1 MEEQEQKAYHRY
13 IRGIILIGLAML
25 LFKLLVT
32 GNIYN
37 FIAPKMIKFTY
48 IAFVVILLLGS
59 LQVWRDGREKQDDCN
74 CCKHHT
80 ALKSG
85 MKSFFVYVLFV
96 VPIVSAFL
104 FGSVTIDGSLAGKR
118 GMTQSVQARSME
130 KKEKEGIQANSNWKE
145 ILVDQDETSNLKVT
159 DQVEEQLEKSMLG
172 QRKIQVEDK
181 DYVQTMS
188 TIGQDVK
195 GFKGKEIT
203 FSGFIYNDK
212 DVKGDKAVVAR
223 YGITCCIAD
232 ASVWG
237 MIVAGENV
245 KKLPQETWVKI
256 TGLLDETTYKGMLF
270 PLVKVNKVEKINK
283 PTDPYVY
290 DAYHNKKE

>member
-1 MEEQEQKAYHRY
+1 MEVKEQKAYHRY

-25 LFKLLVT
+25 LFKLFVT

-59 LQVWRDGREKQDDCN
+59 LQVWGDEREEQDDCN
-74 CCKHHT
+74 CCVHHRE
-80 ALKSG
+80 LKLG
-85 MKSFFVYVLFV
+85 LKRYFVYVLFV
-96 VPIVSAFL
+96 VLIISAFL
-104 FGSVTIDGSLAGKR
+104 FGGVTIDGSLAGKR
-118 GMTQSVQARSME
+118 GMNQSVQAISME
-130 KKEKEGIQANSNWKE
+130 KNEKEGIQANSNGKE
-145 ILVDQDETSNLKVT
+145 QDETSNLKVT
-159 DQVEEQLEKSMLG
+159 DQAEEQLAKSMLG

-188 TIGQDVK
+188 IIGQDVK

-212 DVKGDKAVVAR
+212 DVTGDKAVVAR

-256 TGLLDETTYKGMLF
+256 TGLLDETTYKGALF
-270 PLVKVNKVEKINK
+270 PLVKVSKVEKINT
-283 PTDPYVY
+283 PIDPYVY
-290 DAYHNKKE
+290 DGLPQ

>member
-85 MKSFFVYVLFV
+85 MKSFFVYVVFV
-96 VPIVSAFL
+96 VPIISAFL

-130 KKEKEGIQANSNWKE
+130 KNEKEGIQANPDWQE
-145 ILVDQDETSNLKVT
+145 QDETSNLKVT

-181 DYVQTMS
+181 DYVQTTS
-188 TIGQDVK
+188 IIGQDVK

-212 DVKGDKAVVAR
+212 DVTGDKAVVAR

-256 TGLLDETTYKGMLF
+256 TGFLDETTYKGTLF

-290 DAYHNKKE
+290 DALPQ

>member
-1 MEEQEQKAYHRY
+1 MEGKEQKAYHRY

-48 IAFVVILLLGS
+48 IAFVVILFLGS

-96 VPIVSAFL
+96 VPIISAFL
-104 FGSVTIDGSLAGKR
+104 FGSVTIDESLAGKR
-118 GMTQSVQARSME
+118 GMNQSVQARSME
-130 KKEKEGIQANSNWKE
+130 KNEKEGIRANSDWKE
-145 ILVDQDETSNLKVT
+145 RDETSNLKVT
-159 DQVEEQLEKSMLG
+159 EQVEEQLAKSMLG
-172 QRKIQVEDK
+172 QREIQVEDK

-188 TIGQDVK
+188 IIGQDVK

-212 DVKGDKAVVAR
+212 DVMGNKAVVAR

-237 MIVAGENV
+237 MIVTGQNV
-245 KKLPQETWVKI
+245 EKLPEETWVKV
-256 TGLLDETTYKGMLF
+256 TGILDKTTYKRTLF
-270 PLVKVNKVEKINK
+270 PLVKISKVEKINK

-290 DAYHNKKE
+290 DALPQ

>member
-1 MEEQEQKAYHRY
+1 MEEKEQKAYHRY

-80 ALKSG
+80 ALKPG

-96 VPIVSAFL
+96 VPIISAFL

-118 GMTQSVQARSME
+118 GMNQSVQARSME
-130 KKEKEGIQANSNWKE
+130 KNEKEGRQVNFDWRE
-145 ILVDQDETSNLKVT
+145 VLVEQDATSNLPT
-159 DQVEEQLEKSMLG
+159 NYQTEEQLAKSMLG

-188 TIGQDVK
+188 IIGQDVN

-203 FSGFIYNDK
+203 FAGFIYK
-212 DVKGDKAVVAR
+212 DRDVTGNKAVVAR

-237 MIVAGENV
+237 MIVTGKDVE
-245 KKLPQETWVKI
+245 KISEETWVKV
-256 TGLLDETTYKGMLF
+256 TGILDKTTYKRTLF
-270 PLVKVNKVEKINK
+270 PLVKISKVEKINK

-290 DAYHNKKE
+290 DALPQ